1 MVPQWIIEKKRDGQ
15 ALSADEIAEFIR
27 LYTDGTIPDY
37 QMAAMAMAIYFRGMS
52 PEEVA
57 ALTDAMMHSGDVVD
71 TSSIALPKVDKH
83 STGGIG
89 DKVSIILA
97 PLAAAAGL
105 AVPMIS
111 GRGLGITGGTLDKL
125 ESIPGFDVNLSE
137 ADFIRIIRQCGVCMI
152 GQTGEIAPADKK
164 LYALRDVTATV
175 PSIPLITGSIMCKKM
190 AEGIDSLVLDVKC
203 GSGAFM
209 KTREDALA
217 LAQSMV
223 RVGKAMGKRIS
234 ALITD
239 MNQPLG
245 RAAGNALEIKE
256 SLACLRGERLDEDL
270 MEVTLALTA
279 EMLYLAGA
287 VADPADARP
296 RLVELLQSGAAF
308 AKFKE
313 MAALQ
318 GADVSTLDD
327 PSRLPTARIVRPW
340 LSPADGWI
348 SGVDADAIGR
358 TVLVL
363 GGNRRKTDDLIDYAV
378 GTDDLA
384 KIGTRVEK
392 GQPLVTLHASS
403 EDSLAAALPYVEKAF
418 TFSDTPVAPKP
429 RLLERIPG

>member
-1 MVPQWIIEKKRDGQ
+1 
-15 ALSADEIAEFIR
+15 
-27 LYTDGTIPDY
+27 
-37 QMAAMAMAIYFRGMS
+37 
-52 PEEVA
+52 
-57 ALTDAMMHSGDVVD
+57 
-71 TSSIALPKVDKH
+71 
-83 STGGIG
+83 
-89 DKVSIILA
+89 
-97 PLAAAAGL
+97 
-105 AVPMIS
+105 
-111 GRGLGITGGTLDKL
+111 
-125 ESIPGFDVNLSE
+125 
-137 ADFIRIIRQCGVCMI
+137 
-152 GQTGEIAPADKK
+152 
-164 LYALRDVTATV
+164 RDVTATV